1 MNKIFENLSSAVI
14 QIFLKRNYSDQWHS
28 ITYCFRS
35 RIQRLARYPCP
46 FGSCCLREVKKTIQK
61 QTKKHIRQFNNYESI
76 LLCTN
81 TVGAEKYCVY
91 NSMWGI

>member
-35 RIQRLARYPCP
+35 RIQRLPRYPCP
-46 FGSCCLREVKKTIQK
+46 FGSCCLREVKKNNTESN
-61 QTKKHIRQFNNYESI
+61 KKTYKAVQ
-76 LLCTN
+76 
-81 TVGAEKYCVY
+81 
-91 NSMWGI
+91 